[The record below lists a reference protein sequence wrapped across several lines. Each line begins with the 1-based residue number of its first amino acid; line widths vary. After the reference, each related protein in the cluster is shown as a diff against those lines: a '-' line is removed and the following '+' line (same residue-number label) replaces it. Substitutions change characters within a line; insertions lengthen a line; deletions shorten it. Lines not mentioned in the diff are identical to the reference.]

1 MIFIDFEFDM
11 AREGTEPN
19 AYEYAGKGSPNASN
33 DDEGTNVE
41 PNASITKLLTT
52 QGSRDSNE
60 STNADA
66 EDIGAMDTLKQ
77 LNTLLMRKEK
87 RPLTQEERDQLAGLV
102 ERGLDVL
109 DLMPEGDAILKFKK
123 LQRSQEKKGEE
134 KGIENR
140 FLWQFS

>member
-1 MIFIDFEFDM
+1 M
-11 AREGTEPN
+11 ARDGAEPN
-19 AYEYAGKGSPNASN
+19 AYEYTGKGSPNASDN
-33 DDEGTNVE
+33 DGDTNVE

-66 EDIGAMDTLKQ
+66 ETETTGAMDTLKQ
-77 LNTLLMRKEK
+77 LNTLLMRKEE

-109 DLMPEGDAILKFKK
+109 DLMSEGDAVTPNLRPLKRLV
-123 LQRSQEKKGEE
+123 LQTGRRASVHWIWRMETAQ
-134 KGIENR
+134 
-140 FLWQFS
+140 L

>member
-1 MIFIDFEFDM
+1 MGQVTVVKGAYSGYCLWSIQTDVSNPKIRKTFGIRSGFSIPSFLVVIFIDFEFDM
-11 AREGTEPN
+11 ARDGAEPN
-19 AYEYAGKGSPNASN
+19 AYEYAVKGSPNASD

-77 LNTLLMRKEK
+77 LNTCM
-87 RPLTQEERDQLAGLV
+87 
-102 ERGLDVL
+102 
-109 DLMPEGDAILKFKK
+109 
-123 LQRSQEKKGEE
+123 
-134 KGIENR
+134 
-140 FLWQFS
+140 